1 MSYEIKLSNGSSLT
15 SIDDYTTNTTSTSLS
30 LPGRGV
36 ENYGLMLA
44 EDLVYMLENFS
55 SSEPPSNPLNGQ
67 IWFQKF
73 ESDVSGNSNTVNR
86 MFYYADGNWIL
97 FGNISYGDEPKAPDN
112 GAIWID
118 PTDNMMY
125 YRTNN
130 MWKSSSSY
138 YISQNP
144 PTDVTPADGFTWL
157 MIPENMV
164 WTYDSSITAPNPSFK
179 RTGGTNDGT
188 LLSGSWRQ
196 IGAQYPSNLG
206 MMSYYQSVPDTSG
219 AYHSI
224 IVNSINDIPIYV
236 SSYDTFEMDLSKS
249 DALSNFKTMNDD
261 TTIGT
266 TTAKIYSGITM
277 NSSIGSTMG
286 LFGGLAIAAKNIY
299 GMDVTDFLGRGKDPS
314 VTPTYPA
321 TDSVTDLGS
330 LTNRWRNFY
339 TLDVYASDNM
349 FINDNPVA
357 TQLWSVDNLIQKTNS
372 SYDKVVDVIGINAA
386 SGYCYMHQQGSSNY
400 QYLPDVDQVKTIC
413 LPLSG
418 GTMSGDI
425 DMNGGAIRSG
435 SSSASS
441 AISFN
446 SNNNISIL
454 ATDQTNAMT
463 FNFANSGKTISIDL
477 PTSMAN
483 GSTAITQ
490 PSGDNSTKLAT
501 TAFVT
506 SSSFI
511 PSNPGQYGS
520 NINNM
525 FWATNVSPQRPYLSY
540 NGGNT
545 YLATFDYVQGNYLP
559 LTGGVLSGSL
569 VIGSSAGTTLY
580 VGNGTFNYTQGSQIA
595 WNTSGGGGE
604 TDFINYQGTGGG
616 GFNFY
621 NGSPGSYSK
630 IASISSNGTFSP
642 LAVSAEYAD
651 LAEKYIADKLYK
663 NGTLVK
669 IGGENEITSTTT
681 YSDIKVFG
689 VISENP
695 AYLMNSN
702 MTHEFSLPV
711 ALEGRL
717 GVRIIGKI
725 EKGDFIISSDI
736 PGVGCGTSDPST
748 NPLSIIGRSLE
759 SSSVEEEKYIECYI
773 GR

>member
-55 SSEPPSNPLNGQ
+55 SSTPPTNPLNGQ

-73 ESDVSGNSNTVNR
+73 ESDASGNSNTVNR

-130 MWKSSSSY
+130 TWKSSSSY
-138 YISQNP
+138 YISENP
-144 PTDVTPADGFTWL
+144 PSDVTPADGFTWL

-164 WTYDSSITAPNPSFK
+164 WTYDSSITTPYPSFK

-188 LLSGSWRQ
+188 LLSGAWRQ

-219 AYHSI
+219 NYHSI
-224 IVNSINDIPIYV
+224 IVNSINNIPVYV
-236 SSYDTFEMDLSKS
+236 SSFDTFEMDLSKS
-249 DALSNFKTMNDD
+249 DALTNFKSMNTD

-266 TTAKIYSGITM
+266 TTSQIYSGITM
-277 NSSIGSTMG
+277 NTTIGSTMG

-299 GMDVTDFLGRGKDPS
+299 GMDVTDFLGRGKNPS
-314 VTPTYPA
+314 ISPTYPV

-330 LTNRWRNFY
+330 STNRWRNFY
-339 TLDVYASDNM
+339 CLDVYASDNVY
-349 FINDNPVA
+349 INGSPVA
-357 TQLWSVDNLIQKTNS
+357 GQTWVYDNYIQKTTS
-372 SYDKVVDVIGINAA
+372 SSDKVVDVIGINAE
-386 SGYCYMHQQGSSNY
+386 SGYCWMHQQGSSNY
-400 QYLPDVDQVKTIC
+400 QFLPDTDQVKDIC
-413 LPLSG
+413 LPLTG

-425 DMNGGAIRSG
+425 HMSGSWIRSG
-435 SSSASS
+435 TATTSS
-441 AISFN
+441 AITFN
-446 SNNNISIL
+446 SNNNISIV
-454 ATDQTNAMT
+454 AADQSNAVT
-463 FNFANSGKTISIDL
+463 FNFANGGKTMSIDI
-477 PTSMAN
+477 PTAIAD
-483 GSTAITQ
+483 GSTAVTQ

-511 PSNPGQYGS
+511 PSNPSTYGS
-520 NINNM
+520 NITNL
-525 FWATNVSPQRPYLSY
+525 FWATNVSPQRPYMSY
-540 NGGNT
+540 NGGT
-545 YLATFDYVQGNYLP
+545 SYLATFDYVQQNYLP
-559 LTGGVLSGSL
+559 LSGGVLTGPLVVGSNAGTK
-569 VIGSSAGTTLY
+569 VYIGSDS
-580 VGNGTFNYTQGSQIA
+580 FNYSQGMQIA
-595 WNTSGGGGE
+595 WNITGGGGE
-604 TDFINYQGTGGG
+604 TDFINYHGTGAG

-621 NGSPGSYSK
+621 NGVPGSYSK

-642 LAVSAEYAD
+642 LAVSADYAD
-651 LAEKYIADKLYK
+651 LAEKYISDKIYE

-669 IGGENEITSTTT
+669 IGGENEITATDC
-681 YSDIKVFG
+681 YLDIKVFG
-689 VISENP
+689 VISKNP
-695 AYLMNSN
+695 AYLMNAKLD
-702 MTHEFSLPV
+702 HDFSLPV
-711 ALEGRL
+711 ALDGRL
-717 GVRIIGKI
+717 EVRIVGKI
-725 EKGDFIISSDI
+725 KKGDFIVASDL
-736 PGVGCGTSDPST
+736 PGVGIGTSSPST

-759 SSSVEEEKYIECYI
+759 DSDIEEEKYIECYI